1 MLLGF
6 HKCKEI
12 RVANGQEKSGK
23 FFKNDKSQEKWGF
36 LKKSQEKSGNL
47 IKLKKKSD
55 FVSLNFQN
63 SLFSKASKW

>member
-36 LKKSQEKSGNL
+36 LKKSQEKLGYL
-47 IKLKKKSD
+47 TK
-55 FVSLNFQN
+55 
-63 SLFSKASKW
+63 